1 MTAPMPLLDLDDG
14 DALVGADVDG
24 MLRSAATGGAQI
36 RATHSAVQ
44 EGALDRLQ
52 GLRPR
57 SVVLVTGSGR
67 AGRAASLVTAL
78 LAPHLGFPVVHV
90 SHTPRW
96 VGSLDVVVVAGDDA
110 GDPRLADAVDGAVR
124 RGAEVVVAA
133 PDEGPLRGASAGRA
147 MVLAPRIP
155 AAPQHGLLRFCAVY
169 LAVVATLEAKPNTAM
184 PNLSDLADAVDAEA
198 LRDSPVNEVF
208 HNPAKSL
215 AAQMHGR
222 RIVLVGDTESAV
234 ELACAGAEAL
244 LYSGRVAAAAELA
257 DALRAGAALA
267 STVVESPHADPIFHD
282 PDLDGPVADEP
293 VRFFALAPQE
303 SRHVTERRLV
313 GLSDGVLVVAD
324 PDEVDGAAS
333 SRFEEAAVL
342 ATRLDMA
349 AAYLRLTGGR

>member
-1 MTAPMPLLDLDDG
+1 MTAPMPLLDLDDS

-36 RATHSAVQ
+36 RATHFAVQ
-44 EGALDRLQ
+44 EGALDRLK

-67 AGRAASLVTAL
+67 AGRAASLVSAL
-78 LAPHLGFPVVHV
+78 LAPHIGFPVVHV

-110 GDPRLADAVDGAVR
+110 GDPRLADAVDGALR

-155 AAPQHGLLRFCAVY
+155 SAPQHGLLRFCAVY
-169 LAVVATLEAKPNTAM
+169 LAVVATLGSKPNAAI
-184 PNLSDLADAVDAEA
+184 PNLPELADAVDAEA

-222 RIVLVGDTESAV
+222 RIVLVGDTEMAV
-234 ELACAGAEAL
+234 ELACAGAETL
-244 LYSGRVAAAAELA
+244 LHSGRVVAAAELA
-257 DALRAGAALA
+257 DALRASAVLA
-267 STVVESPHADPIFHD
+267 TGVVDSPHSDPIFHD
-282 PDLDGPVADEP
+282 PDIDGPVGDDP
-293 VRFFALAPQE
+293 VRFFALASQA
-303 SRHVTERRLV
+303 SRHVTERRLS
-313 GLSDGVLVVAD
+313 GLSDGVMVMTD
-324 PDEVDGAAS
+324 PDEMGGVVS
-333 SRFEEAAVL
+333 SEFEQAAVL